1 MPKFLFKI
9 RYSQDGLK
17 GTLEEGFAKREAYVR
32 ELASTMGATVEALY
46 WALGDDDA
54 YIILDGPSANV
65 IAGSLAATA
74 GGTGKVSTVTLL
86 TAAEMDEAA
95 SKIPTYRTP
104 GG

>member
-9 RYSQDGLK
+9 RYSQEGLK
-17 GTLEEGFAKREAYVR
+17 GTLAEGFAKREAYIR
-32 ELASTMGATVEALY
+32 ELARSMDTTIEAFY

-54 YIILDGPSANV
+54 YIIFEGASANV

-74 GGTGKVSTVTLL
+74 GGTGKISTVALL

-95 SKIPTYRTP
+95 SKIPTYRVP